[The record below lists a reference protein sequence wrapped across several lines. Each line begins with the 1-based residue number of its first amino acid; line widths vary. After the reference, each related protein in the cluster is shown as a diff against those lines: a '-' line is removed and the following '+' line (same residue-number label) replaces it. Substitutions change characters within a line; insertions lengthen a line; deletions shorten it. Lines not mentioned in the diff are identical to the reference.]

1 MCVHCFTYTVHER
14 KCMKKG
20 KRNKI
25 KYKVILVNI
34 YLLLVGNKF
43 VKFLQVKA
51 KEEIQLL
58 QITFV
63 MTQHTKK

>member
-1 MCVHCFTYTVHER
+1 
-14 KCMKKG
+14 MKKG

-43 VKFLQVKA
+43 EKFLQVKA